1 MNVWFK
7 RSFAYILS
15 LSFITVVYVY
25 VLNIPAYIS
34 QAPDLVNNYYYKN
47 AISSFILDI
56 FLIAFYMSVSMYAA
70 KFLNLNQKDN
80 SQQLLAVIL
89 STTTVSSLFMVYF
102 LYFGDKNS
110 FFTKWFSRVG
120 YKAVLYDVI
129 LVSCVYVMMIKIYNY
144 ILNV

>member
-1 MNVWFK
+1 
-7 RSFAYILS
+7 
-15 LSFITVVYVY
+15 
-25 VLNIPAYIS
+25 
-34 QAPDLVNNYYYKN
+34 
-47 AISSFILDI
+47 
-56 FLIAFYMSVSMYAA
+56 MSVSMYAA

-89 STTTVSSLFMVYF
+89 STTIVSSLFMVYF

-110 FFTKWFSRVG
+110 FFTKWFSHVG

-129 LVSCVYVMMIKIYNY
+129 LVSSVYVMMIKIYNY

>member
-89 STTTVSSLFMVYF
+89 STTIVSSLFMVYF

-110 FFTKWFSRVG
+110 FFTKWFSHVG

-129 LVSCVYVMMIKIYNY
+129 LVSSVYVMMIKIYNY